1 MDSIYGLVS
10 VWVKSRNGC
19 GNNYESK
26 GFVGVL
32 KKLVNV
38 VFDNFGR
45 ELKKKNIIAYAYRGL
60 YYLSMDTKNSF
71 FGLHTNF

>member
-26 GFVGVL
+26 GFVRVL
-32 KKLVNV
+32 KKKLVNV
-38 VFDNFGR
+38 VFGNSG
-45 ELKKKNIIAYAYRGL
+45 RGL
-60 YYLSMDTKNSF
+60 KRRIDVHVGKILTCLGGD
-71 FGLHTNF
+71 